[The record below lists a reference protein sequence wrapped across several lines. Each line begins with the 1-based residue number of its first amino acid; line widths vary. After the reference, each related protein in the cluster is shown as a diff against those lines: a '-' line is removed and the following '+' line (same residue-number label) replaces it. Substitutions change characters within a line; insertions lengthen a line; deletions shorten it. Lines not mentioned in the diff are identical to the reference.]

1 MGRFMTVEE
10 LENDFINVC
19 SMCLDNDDLVNEFC
33 RLKGLKRP
41 DKRSQIEMQ
50 IDNACGYNAGMD
62 FMRQFTEFVREFIY
76 IPLLNQQM
84 NV

>member
-1 MGRFMTVEE
+1 MTVED

-19 SMCLDNDDLVNEFC
+19 SLCLNNDDLVNEFC

-41 DKRSQIEMQ
+41 DKRSPIEIQ

-62 FMRQFTEFVREFIY
+62 FMRQFTDFVREFVY
-76 IPLLNQQM
+76 ILLLIQ
-84 NV
+84 

>member
-1 MGRFMTVEE
+1 MTIED

-19 SMCLDNDDLVNEFC
+19 KICLDNDELINEFC

-41 DKRSQIEMQ
+41 DKRSSIEIQ
-50 IDNACGYNAGMD
+50 IDNACGYDTGMD

-76 IPLLNQQM
+76 IPLLEQQM